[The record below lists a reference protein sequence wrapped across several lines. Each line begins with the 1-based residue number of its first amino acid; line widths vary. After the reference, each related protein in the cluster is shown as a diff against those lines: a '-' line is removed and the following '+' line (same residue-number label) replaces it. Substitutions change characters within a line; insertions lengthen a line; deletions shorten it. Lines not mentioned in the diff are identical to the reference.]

1 MYELTSVM
9 RLDQTIIQSCQ
20 RFIKL
25 CGLQSMANAA
35 VVIWSESPGR
45 DVERETNELKQA
57 EPFRQLFEKGARMVR
72 FDGSQGSAT
81 AILQPL
87 VRKNPIMLACQHE
100 TLRVDV
106 TYTRGSS
113 EPPSPGTNC
122 CCSWWPWCRR

>member
-45 DVERETNELKQA
+45 NAERETNELKQA
-57 EPFRQLFEKGARMVR
+57 ERNLHRMATYSGSNSYSEKGASLLPC
-72 FDGSQGSAT
+72 FG
-81 AILQPL
+81 
-87 VRKNPIMLACQHE
+87 
-100 TLRVDV
+100 DV
-106 TYTRGSS
+106 ALS
-113 EPPSPGTNC
+113 
-122 CCSWWPWCRR
+122 CR